1 LQDTTIGKRDIAE
14 VENIKPDQPRI
25 WEIISPHV
33 KRRGVIR
40 MMFGAPQTNLK
51 QRYWAVAQI
60 GKQSM
65 VNPRIIMARE
75 HSITFIATVPVG

>member
-1 LQDTTIGKRDIAE
+1 
-14 VENIKPDQPRI
+14 
-25 WEIISPHV
+25 
-33 KRRGVIR
+33 
-40 MMFGAPQTNLK
+40 MMFGAPQANLK

-75 HSITFIATVPVG
+75 HSIAFIATVPVG